1 MKVGLDDRPAT
12 AVERLAIGIRKSL
25 TPKLWRLIFTA
36 MLGLMFA
43 GTAGAGTPSSDTPE
57 EAASRIWLWPDKTA
71 PGSEH
76 IAARQLIV
84 ERSDDA
90 GAPDRIITRVTQPY
104 LVVYRPR
111 RPNGTALLVTPGGG
125 YERVVLDKEGS
136 ALVPAFTEQAGVT
149 LFVLRYRLPGDA
161 HADARDAPLA
171 DAQRALRLIR
181 ARAGEWG
188 IDPRRIGVIG
198 FSAGGHV
205 AASLGTRFEDKV
217 YAAVDAA
224 DRQSARPDFMLLV
237 YPVIDMGEG
246 ARCAATGRG
255 APERRARD
263 GRAGPSGHDSGRARD
278 GKCEATESIFHPGS
292 RTRLL
297 GATPAAAD
305 VAAYSPQRHVGADTP
320 PTFLLHAADDDSVPV
335 DNSLL
340 FYDAL
345 RRAEV
350 PAELHVYPY
359 GGHGFGVRG
368 ARDQL
373 ARWPQLAL
381 DWMRSLGSFPHFS
394 KGEAEQRHR

>member
-1 MKVGLDDRPAT
+1 MRSL
-12 AVERLAIGIRKSL
+12 LAILCSL
-25 TPKLWRLIFTA
+25 LL
-36 MLGLMFA
+36 A
-43 GTAGAGTPSSDTPE
+43 GPAHAGTPSADTAQ
-57 EAASRIWLWPDKTA
+57 EAASRIWLWPGKTA
-71 PGSEH
+71 PGSQRV
-76 IAARQLIV
+76 ALDQRIV

-90 GAPDRIITRVTQPY
+90 NVPDRIIIGVTQPY
-104 LVVYRPR
+104 MVVYRPR

-125 YERVVLDKEGS
+125 YERIVLDKEGS
-136 ALVPAFTEQAGVT
+136 ALVPAFAEQAGVT

-181 ARAGEWG
+181 ARAGEWD

-205 AASLGTRFEDKV
+205 AASLGTRFDDKV
-217 YAAVDAA
+217 HAAVDAA

-246 ARCAATGRG
+246 ARCAAIGRV
-255 APERRARD
+255 APERPARD
-263 GRAGPSGHDSGRARD
+263 GRAGPSGHDSGRVMD
-278 GKCEATESIFHPGS
+278 GKCEATESIFHSGS

-297 GATPAAAD
+297 GATPAAED
-305 VAAYSPQRHVGADTP
+305 IAAYSPQRHVRADTP

-335 DNSLL
+335 ENSLL
-340 FYDAL
+340 FFDAL
-345 RRAEV
+345 RRADV
-350 PAELHVYPY
+350 PAELHVYPH

-381 DWMRSLGSFPHFS
+381 DWMRSLGSFAHFS
-394 KGEAEQRHR
+394 EGEAEQRHR